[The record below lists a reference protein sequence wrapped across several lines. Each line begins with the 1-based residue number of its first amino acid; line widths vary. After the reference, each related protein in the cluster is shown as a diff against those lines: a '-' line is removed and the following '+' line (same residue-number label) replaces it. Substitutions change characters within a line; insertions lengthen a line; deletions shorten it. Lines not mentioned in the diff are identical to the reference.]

1 MTGEGAGLRQPV
13 HAEDIADFC
22 LHCVRNGFGATQTYI
37 LAGGET
43 LSYRNIIERLFI
55 DAGLKPRIITIPS
68 PILRIVFNLLRAMPN
83 NKDLTP
89 EMLTRMEED
98 LCYDHSDAVSVFNWS
113 PRQFQPKATSYVELR
128 NNK

>member
-55 DAGLKPRIITIPS
+55 DAGLKPRIITIPCNKGHTKRS
-68 PILRIVFNLLRAMPN
+68 RVAKRPIIKPPITVGYKGGKLR
-83 NKDLTP
+83 T
-89 EMLTRMEED
+89 
-98 LCYDHSDAVSVFNWS
+98 HSACWTET
-113 PRQFQPKATSYVELR
+113 ATAR
-128 NNK
+128 